1 MFNEF
6 FENIASI
13 PEQLAKAISR
23 LGENPITLV
32 VIAVLLVGV
41 FALLRTRKIQF
52 TTHLIT
58 QMAISI
64 AIAAVL
70 NMLIIYRMPQG
81 GSVTL
86 ASMVPIYLLS
96 FAYGPEV
103 GMLSGFLFGIVDLM
117 LGASIYHPMQVLLD
131 YPIPFMFVGLA
142 GLLPRHANLGMF
154 LGTSIRLIS
163 HVLSGYI
170 FFAEYAPE
178 GTHPLLYSITYNG
191 SFLLA
196 DLAIAMIVMNILPLS
211 RLLKALNPK
220 APPIKMW

>member
-1 MFNEF
+1 MLTEF
-6 FENIASI
+6 FETIGAI
-13 PEQLAKAISR
+13 PEQLAKAFSR
-23 LGENPITLV
+23 LVGSPITLV
-32 VIAVLLVGV
+32 VMALLLLGMI
-41 FALLRTRKIQF
+41 ALLRTRKIEF

-58 QMAISI
+58 QMAVSI

-70 NMLIIYRMPQG
+70 NMLTIYRMPQG

-103 GMLSGFLFGIVDLM
+103 GMLSGFLFGIVNLL

-131 YPIPFMFVGLA
+131 YPLPFMFVGLA
-142 GLLPRHANLGMF
+142 GILPRHANLGML
-154 LGTSIRLIS
+154 LGTLARLVS

-178 GTHPLLYSITYNG
+178 GTHPLLYSLSYNG

-196 DLAIAMIVMNILPLS
+196 DLAIALIVMNLLPIG
-211 RLLKALNPK
+211 RLVKTLNPK
-220 APPIKMW
+220 AQPLRMW